1 MSGLIEGMG
10 LEPVDL
16 GPVRYAHVVEGMY
29 LVWGNARMQ
38 GNRFNYHLRP
48 ESPEDEV
55 D

>member
-1 MSGLIEGMG
+1 MG

-29 LVWGNARMQ
+29 IVWGNARTL
-38 GNRFNYHLRP
+38 GNPFHYHLRLQPP
-48 ESPEDEV
+48 EVEV